1 MIATLADMFRY
12 QLQTSQSELVTVRD
26 EINFVKQYLE
36 LEKLGLK
43 TD

>member
-12 QLQTSQSELVTVRD
+12 QLQHHIRISDCRD

>member
-1 MIATLADMFRY
+1 MIATLLICFG
-12 QLQTSQSELVTVRD
+12 TSSSQSELVTVRD